1 MNVIA
6 ITGKGGTGKT
16 AVTAMFIRSLVKRDK
31 TILAIDAD
39 PDTNLP
45 GALGDEVEE
54 TVGDQRE
61 FLLEERDNLPPD
73 TDKERLLESK
83 IYSVLAERHGY
94 DLLVMGRPEGV
105 GCYCFANNMLRGIM
119 DRVVKN
125 YDLTIIDTA
134 AGLEHLSRGII
145 RDVDELV
152 VVTDGSRRGLQTAE
166 RIRDLVKELDLKIK
180 KMHVILNKVTPQ
192 NRERL
197 NEYAQELGLEVAG
210 MVPFDDEIARFDLNG
225 KPLIE
230 LPSTSPAVIEM
241 ENIIMKL
248 GI

>member
-16 AVTAMFIRSLVKRDK
+16 AVTAMFIRSLVNRDK

-94 DLLVMGRPEGV
+94 DLLVMGRPEGA

>member
-1 MNVIA
+1 LNVIA

-16 AVTAMFIRSLVKRDK
+16 AVTAMFIRSLVNRDK

-94 DLLVMGRPEGV
+94 DLLVMGRPEGA

>member
-1 MNVIA
+1 
-6 ITGKGGTGKT
+6 
-16 AVTAMFIRSLVKRDK
+16 MFIRSLVKRDK

>member
-1 MNVIA
+1 MKVIA

-16 AVTAMFIRSLVKRDK
+16 AVTAMFIRSMVNRDK

-45 GALGDEVEE
+45 GALGDEVEK

-83 IYSVLAERHGY
+83 IFGVLAERHGY
-94 DLLVMGRPEGV
+94 DLLVMGRPEGA
-105 GCYCFANNMLRGIM
+105 GCYCFANNMLRRIM

-145 RDVDELV
+145 RDVDDLV

-166 RIRDLVKELDLKIK
+166 RIRDLVKELDLKIGN
-180 KMHVILNKVTPQ
+180 MYVVLNKVTPQ
-192 NRERL
+192 NRGLL
-197 NEYAQELGLEVAG
+197 NEYAQELRLEVAG

-225 KPLIE
+225 RPLTD
-230 LPSTSPAVIEM
+230 LSSTSPAVIEM
-241 ENIIMKL
+241 ENVIMKL

>member
-1 MNVIA
+1 MKVVA

-16 AVTAMFIRSLVKRDK
+16 AVAAMLIRWLVNRDA

-39 PDTNLP
+39 PDSNLP
-45 GALGDEVEE
+45 EALGDVVEE
-54 TVGDQRE
+54 TLADQRE

-73 TDKERLLESK
+73 TDKELLLESR

-94 DLLVMGRPEGV
+94 DLLVMGRPEGS
-105 GCYCFANNMLRGIM
+105 GCYCFTNNLLRNIM
-119 DRVVKN
+119 DRIIKN
-125 YDLTIIDTA
+125 YDLVIIDTA

-166 RIRDLVKELDLKIK
+166 RIRDLEKELDLKIRH
-180 KMHVILNKVTPQ
+180 MFVVFNKVTPQ

-197 NEYAQELGLEVAG
+197 NKYAQELGLEVAG
-210 MVPFDDEIARFDLNG
+210 MVPFDEDIARFDLDG
-225 KPLIE
+225 KALSE
-230 LPSTSPAVIEM
+230 LPVTSPAVIEM

>member
-94 DLLVMGRPEGV
+94 DLLVMGRPEGA